1 MSLFKKN
8 KYPAHLRENLSFG
21 KQAFIFAWE
30 IAKVVVISLAII
42 VPVRYFLIKPF
53 YVLGASMEPNFYN
66 HEYLIIN
73 EISYYFSEPKRGDT
87 VVVKDPF
94 DPRQYFIKRVV
105 GLPGEEIRIS
115 AGQVYIHGQ
124 NNPGGE
130 VLAEDYLAPGTK
142 TLGEVFVKIKAG
154 EYYLLGDNR
163 SASLDSRMFGPVK
176 RDQIIGKTLLRGW
189 PLSRFGLV
197 INNAEYNF

>member
-73 EISYYFSEPKRGDT
+73 
-87 VVVKDPF
+87 
-94 DPRQYFIKRVV
+94 
-105 GLPGEEIRIS
+105 
-115 AGQVYIHGQ
+115 
-124 NNPGGE
+124 
-130 VLAEDYLAPGTK
+130 
-142 TLGEVFVKIKAG
+142 
-154 EYYLLGDNR
+154 
-163 SASLDSRMFGPVK
+163 
-176 RDQIIGKTLLRGW
+176 
-189 PLSRFGLV
+189 
-197 INNAEYNF
+197 